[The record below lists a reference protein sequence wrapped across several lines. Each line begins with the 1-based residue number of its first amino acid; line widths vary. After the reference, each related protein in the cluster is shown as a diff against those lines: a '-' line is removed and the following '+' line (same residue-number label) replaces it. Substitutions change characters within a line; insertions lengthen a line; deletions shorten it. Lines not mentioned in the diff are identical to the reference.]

1 MANRQARSSGKILVV
16 EDDPRIARLVERS
29 LVEDGYQV
37 DLAHDGLE
45 GEAKAQ
51 RPSPD
56 AIVLDV
62 MLPGQDGL
70 AMCRHLRDQGVRTP
84 VLMLTARDAIPDRV
98 RGLDAGADD
107 YLTKPFALDEL
118 LARIRA
124 LLRRP
129 AAASESPNCLQVGDL
144 KLNLDSHEAF
154 RAGTAIELTDKE
166 FRLLAYLMRH
176 AGRVL
181 TRAQIVD
188 QVWGYDT
195 LATSNV
201 VETYICYVREKVD
214 RGFARPLIRT
224 VRGAGY
230 MVKP

>member
-1 MANRQARSSGKILVV
+1 MANMLAHPNILIV
-16 EDDPRIARLVERS
+16 EDDPRVARLVERS
-29 LVEDGYQV
+29 LVEDGYLV
-37 DLAHDGLE
+37 DVSHDGPQ
-45 GEAKAQ
+45 GETKAKQ
-51 RPSPD
+51 LTPD
-56 AIVLDV
+56 AIVLDL

-70 AMCRHLRDQGVRTP
+70 AMCRRLRDQGVRTP
-84 VLMLTARDAIPDRV
+84 VLMLTARDAVPDRV

-129 AAASESPNCLQVGDL
+129 GASGDSSKFLHVGDL

-154 RAGTAIELTDKE
+154 RSGMAIELTDKE

-195 LATSNV
+195 STTSNV
-201 VETYICYVREKVD
+201 VETYICYVRDKVD

-230 MVKP
+230 MLKP